1 MKFKYLS
8 PGWKTFYRLWTGQT
22 VSLIGS
28 AMSRF
33 AFMIWAYQQ
42 TGAATTLALLG
53 FFGYGSLVL
62 TSLFSGSVVD
72 RFKRKH
78 VMLLADTGA
87 ALTSAVILGLYVT
100 GHLQIWHLYVME
112 VLSGMFDAFQYPA
125 YQASITLL
133 VPKDDFTRASSLT
146 GLSESSSRIIA
157 PVLAGFILPL
167 AGLQTVLLLD
177 LATFLYA
184 FLNLSVSR
192 IPQPEKSAGGPGD
205 NQPRVSSRVGWD
217 FIRTRPGL
225 VGLTA
230 LFASINLCAGF
241 TYYSIIS
248 PMILAR
254 SGNSTLALSW
264 VEASLGLG
272 GVVGGI
278 LLSVWGGPKK
288 RVQFL
293 LLVTAVSFV
302 LGDGTFAFGRTL
314 PFWILAGFISNL
326 SVPFISA
333 PNQAVWQAKTPPDLQ
348 GRVFALRGMLQM
360 VTIPIG
366 FLVAGP
372 VADRIFEPAM
382 NAGGW
387 MSPLFAWISG
397 VGPGAGMGLMFA
409 CSALGGCLTG
419 IIGYCVPAIRN
430 VERDLPD
437 AV

>member
-8 PGWKTFYRLWTGQT
+8 TGWKTFYRIWSGQT
-22 VSLIGS
+22 ISLIGS

-62 TSLFSGSVVD
+62 TSLFSGPVVD

-87 ALTSAVILGLYVT
+87 ALTSAVILALYVS
-100 GHLQIWHLYVME
+100 GNLQIWHLYVME
-112 VLSGMFDAFQYPA
+112 AFSGFFDAFQYPA

-146 GLSESSSRIIA
+146 GLSDSSSRIIA
-157 PVLAGFILPL
+157 PVLAGLILPL
-167 AGLQTVLLLD
+167 AGLQTVLLID

-184 FLNLSVSR
+184 FVNLIFSN
-192 IPQPEKSAGGPGD
+192 IPQLPAVASAGMERP
-205 NQPRVSSRVGWD
+205 QVASRVGWD

-225 VGLTA
+225 LGLTA

-272 GVVGGI
+272 GVAGGI
-278 LLSVWGGPKK
+278 LLSIWGGPKK

-293 LLVTAVSFV
+293 LLVTAVSFL
-302 LGDGTFAFGRTL
+302 LGDGTFAFGRAL
-314 PFWILAGFISNL
+314 PLWILAGFISNL
-326 SVPFISA
+326 SVPFISS
-333 PNQAVWQAKTPPDLQ
+333 PNQAVWQVKTPPELQ

-372 VADRIFEPAM
+372 VADHIFEPGM
-382 NAGGW
+382 SVGGW
-387 MSPLFAWISG
+387 MSPLFGWISG

-419 IIGYCVPAIRN
+419 IIGFCVPAIRH

>member
-1 MKFKYLS
+1 MKYKFLS
-8 PGWKTFYRLWTGQT
+8 SGWKTFYRIWAGQT
-22 VSLIGS
+22 VSLIGT

-42 TGAATTLALLG
+42 TGAATTLALMG
-53 FFGYGSLVL
+53 FFGYGALVL
-62 TSLFSGSVVD
+62 TSSFSGAIVD
-72 RFKRKH
+72 RFQRKH

-100 GHLQIWHLYVME
+100 GNLQIWHLYVME

-133 VPKDDFTRASSLT
+133 IPKDDFTRASSLT
-146 GLSESSSRIIA
+146 GLSDSSSRIIA
-157 PVLAGFILPL
+157 PVLAGLILPL
-167 AGLQTVLLLD
+167 AGLQTVLLID
-177 LATFLYA
+177 LATFVFA
-184 FLNLSVSR
+184 FGTLLIST
-192 IPQPEKSAGGPGD
+192 IPQPEESPAVDGI
-205 NQPRVSSRVGWD
+205 SRPEITSCDGWD

-230 LFASINLCAGF
+230 LFASINLCAAF

-278 LLSVWGGPKK
+278 LLSIWGGPKK
-288 RVQFL
+288 RVPFL
-293 LLVTAVSFV
+293 LLVTSVSFV

-314 PFWILAGFISNL
+314 PLWILAGFISNL

-333 PNQAVWQAKTPPDLQ
+333 PNQAVWQAKTPPELQ

-372 VADRIFEPAM
+372 VADQIFEPAM
-382 NAGGW
+382 SAGGW
-387 MSPLFAWISG
+387 MSPLFGWISG

-419 IIGYCVPAIRN
+419 IIGFCVPALRN

>member
-1 MKFKYLS
+1 MKYKFLS
-8 PGWKTFYRLWTGQT
+8 SGWKTFYRIWAGQT

-33 AFMIWAYQQ
+33 AFLIWAYQQ

-53 FFGYGSLVL
+53 FFGYGALVL
-62 TSLFSGSVVD
+62 TSSFSGPIID
-72 RFKRKH
+72 RFQRKH

-87 ALTSAVILGLYVT
+87 ALTSAVILLLYVT
-100 GHLQIWHLYVME
+100 GNLQIWHLYVME

-133 VPKDDFTRASSLT
+133 IPKDDFTRASSLT
-146 GLSESSSRIIA
+146 GLSDSSSRIIA
-157 PVLAGFILPL
+157 PVLAGLILPL
-167 AGLQTVLLLD
+167 AGLQTVLLID
-177 LATFLYA
+177 LVTFFFA
-184 FLNLSVSR
+184 FGTLVFSSV
-192 IPQPEKSAGGPGD
+192 PQPEKSPTVDSLHKPSAT
-205 NQPRVSSRVGWD
+205 SRDGWD

-225 VGLTA
+225 VGLTV

-241 TYYSIIS
+241 TYYSILS

-264 VEASLGLG
+264 VEAALGLG

-278 LLSVWGGPKK
+278 LLSIGGGPKK
-288 RVQFL
+288 RVPFL
-293 LLVTAVSFV
+293 LLVTAVSFI

-314 PFWILAGFISNL
+314 PIWIMAGFISNL
-326 SVPFISA
+326 SVPFISS
-333 PNQAVWQAKTPPDLQ
+333 PNQAVWQAKTPPELQ

-360 VTIPIG
+360 VTIPFG
-366 FLVAGP
+366 YLVAGP
-372 VADRIFEPAM
+372 VADYIFEPAM

-387 MSPLFAWISG
+387 MSPLFGWISG
-397 VGPGAGMGLMFA
+397 IGPGAGMGLMFA

-419 IIGYCVPAIRN
+419 IIGLCVPALRN

-437 AV
+437 TV

>member
-1 MKFKYLS
+1 MKFNYLS
-8 PGWKTFYRLWTGQT
+8 SGWKTFYRIWSGQT

-53 FFGYGSLVL
+53 FFGYGSLVV
-62 TSLFSGSVVD
+62 TSLFSGAVVD

-87 ALTSAVILGLYVT
+87 AITSAIILLLYVT
-100 GHLQIWHLYVME
+100 GQLQIWHLYVME

-133 VPKDDFTRASSLT
+133 VPKEDFTRASSMT
-146 GLSESSSRIIA
+146 GLSDSSSRIIA
-157 PVLAGFILPL
+157 PVLAGLILPL
-167 AGLQTVLLLD
+167 AGLQTVLLID
-177 LATFLYA
+177 LATFLFA
-184 FLNLSVSR
+184 FFNLAFSS
-192 IPQPEKSAGGPGD
+192 IPQPENSSGEMAG
-205 NQPRVSSRVGWD
+205 SRPEFFSRAGWD

-225 VGLTA
+225 VGLVV
-230 LFASINLCAGF
+230 LFAFINLCAGF

-254 SGNSTLALSW
+254 SGNNTLALSW
-264 VEASLGLG
+264 VEASLGAG
-272 GVVGGI
+272 GIAGGI
-278 LLSVWGGPKK
+278 LLSLWGGPKK
-288 RVQFL
+288 RVPFL
-293 LLVTAVSFV
+293 LMVTAVSFI
-302 LGDGTFAFGRTL
+302 LGDGTFAFGRSL
-314 PFWILAGFISNL
+314 PLWMLAGFISNL
-326 SVPFISA
+326 SVPFISS

-372 VADRIFEPAM
+372 VADHFFEPGM
-382 NAGGW
+382 LAGGW
-387 MSPLFAWISG
+387 MSPLFGWISG
-397 VGPGAGMGLMFA
+397 IGPGAGMGLMFA

-419 IIGYCVPAIRN
+419 LIGFCVPALRN
-430 VERDLPD
+430 VEGDLPD

>member
-8 PGWKTFYRLWTGQT
+8 SGWKTFYRIWSGQT
-22 VSLIGS
+22 VSLIGT

-62 TSLFSGSVVD
+62 TSLFSGPVVD
-72 RFKRKH
+72 RLKRKH
-78 VMLLADTGA
+78 VMLLADSGA
-87 ALTSAVILGLYVT
+87 ALTSAVILLLYAT

-112 VLSGMFDAFQYPA
+112 VLSGFFDAFQYPA

-146 GLSESSSRIIA
+146 GLSDSSSRIIA
-157 PVLAGFILPL
+157 PVLAGLILPL
-167 AGLQTVLLLD
+167 AGLQSVLLID
-177 LATFLYA
+177 LATFFFA
-184 FLNLSVSR
+184 FGTLAFSA
-192 IPQPEKSAGGPGD
+192 IPQPEKSAVVDGATRPPVTS
-205 NQPRVSSRVGWD
+205 QEGWD

-225 VGLTA
+225 VGLVV
-230 LFASINLCAGF
+230 LFTSINLCAGF

-278 LLSVWGGPKK
+278 LLSIWGGPKK
-288 RVQFL
+288 RVPFL
-293 LLVTAVSFV
+293 LLVTAVSFI

-314 PFWILAGFISNL
+314 PIWIIAGFLSNL
-326 SVPFISA
+326 SVPFISS
-333 PNQAVWQAKTPPDLQ
+333 PNQAVWQAKTPPELQ

-360 VTIPIG
+360 VTIPFG
-366 FLVAGP
+366 YLVAGP
-372 VADRIFEPAM
+372 VADHIFEPAM
-382 NAGGW
+382 LAGGW
-387 MSPLFAWISG
+387 MSPLFGWISG

-419 IIGYCVPAIRN
+419 IIGYCVPSLRN

>member
-8 PGWKTFYRLWTGQT
+8 SGWKTFYRIWFGQT
-22 VSLIGS
+22 VSLIGT

-53 FFGYGSLVL
+53 FFGYGSLVV
-62 TSLFSGSVVD
+62 TSVFSGSIVD
-72 RFKRKH
+72 RFNRKY

-87 ALTSAVILGLYVT
+87 ALTSAVILLLYIT
-100 GHLQIWHLYVME
+100 GHLQIWHLYAME
-112 VLSGMFDAFQYPA
+112 VLSGFFDAFQYPA

-133 VPKDDFTRASSLT
+133 VPKDDFTRASSMT
-146 GLSESSSRIIA
+146 GLSDSSSRIIA
-157 PVLAGFILPL
+157 PVLAGLILPL
-167 AGLQTVLLLD
+167 TGIQTVLLID
-177 LATFLYA
+177 LATFIFA
-184 FLNLSVSR
+184 FINLAYSP
-192 IPQPEKSAGGPGD
+192 IPQPEKTHAREE
-205 NQPRVSSRVGWD
+205 NPRPEFFSRAGWD

-225 VGLTA
+225 VGLVV
-230 LFASINLCAGF
+230 LFAFINLCAGF

-254 SGNSTLALSW
+254 SGNNTLALSW
-264 VEASLGLG
+264 VEASLGVG

-278 LLSVWGGPKK
+278 LLSLWGGPKK
-288 RVQFL
+288 RVPFL
-293 LLVTAVSFV
+293 LLATAISFI
-302 LGDGTFAFGRTL
+302 LGDGSFAFGRSL
-314 PFWILAGFISNL
+314 PMWMLAGFISNL
-326 SVPFISA
+326 SVPYISS
-333 PNQAVWQAKTPPDLQ
+333 PNQAVWQAKTPPELQ

-366 FLVAGP
+366 FLMAGP
-372 VADRIFEPAM
+372 LADRIFEPGM
-382 NAGGW
+382 MPDGW
-387 MSPLFAWISG
+387 MSPLFGWISG

-419 IIGYCVPAIRN
+419 LIGLCVPSLRN